1 MTWLDSSF
9 THFAETEIALRLG
22 LASLFGAVVGF
33 EREMRNR
40 PAGLRTHMLIS
51 LAAAIFTIL
60 AFEIFYAVRSE
71 SPVVNIDPLRLV
83 EAVTAG
89 VAFLA
94 AGTILRS
101 GGKVEGLT
109 TGASMWLAG
118 AFGMACGLGYYT
130 IALIGGVL
138 TIMILAIVLYLE
150 DKYIDPGK
158 NENDDAPANKD

>member
-1 MTWLDSSF
+1 MTWLDSSI

-33 EREMRNR
+33 EREIRDR

-51 LAAAIFTIL
+51 LAAAIFTII

-71 SPVVNIDPLRLV
+71 SPVANIDPLRLV

-101 GGKVEGLT
+101 GGKVHGLT

-118 AFGMACGLGYYT
+118 ALGMACGLGYYT

-138 TIMILAIVLYLE
+138 TILILAIVLYLE
-150 DKYIDPGK
+150 DRYIDPGK
-158 NENDDAPANKD
+158 TGTDGDARK

>member
-1 MTWLDSSF
+1 MTWLDSPF

-33 EREMRNR
+33 EREMRDR

-71 SPVVNIDPLRLV
+71 SPVANIDPLRLV

-130 IALIGGVL
+130 IALIGGVF

-150 DKYIDPGK
+150 DRYIDPGK
-158 NENDDAPANKD
+158 TENDDAPANKD

>member
-33 EREMRNR
+33 EREIRDR

-71 SPVVNIDPLRLV
+71 SPVANIDPLRLV